1 MARFNPNRAPA
12 AKAIAA
18 KLPALLA
25 LTKGGNQFDKAA
37 IACAAYAAQ
46 FFAAG
51 DPTEHSRFEVYARAI
66 GMLENIQHGA
76 KFATAL
82 TLYAESLIAWSKDAN
97 YDGAESLANEAVQ
110 VAKAA

>member
-25 LTKGGNQFDKAA
+25 ACKSGNRFDRAA
-37 IACAAYAAQ
+37 IADASYAAQ

-51 DPTEHSRFEVYARAI
+51 DPTEHSRFEVYARAQK
-66 GMLENIQHGA
+66 MLAHISHGA
-76 KFATAL
+76 KYETAL
-82 TLYAESLIAWSKDAN
+82 GMYAAALVAWSKDAD
-97 YDGAESLANEAVQ
+97 YKGGETLAAESVAI
-110 VAKAA
+110 AKAA